1 MVEALAIRWQV
12 TEAVL
17 PDRGRGVVD
26 DLRLIRGTLRG
37 RSEDFGVLVDRYQGG
52 LYAFVLSQLR
62 DPAAAEDVVQVAFLR
77 AFSRLRTFRGDAS
90 FKTWIH
96 QIAINECRARYRDE
110 QRRSEIAI
118 EDVGE
123 EALRADDHD
132 PAGRIEHARLHRW
145 IDRLPPRQK
154 SVVGL
159 RVFSD
164 LPFRDIARIEG
175 ISENAAKVS
184 YHHAVKKLRGW
195 LS

>member
-1 MVEALAIRWQV
+1 
-12 TEAVL
+12 
-17 PDRGRGVVD
+17 VVD

-37 RSEDFGVLVDRYQGG
+37 RCEDFGVLVDRYQGA
-52 LYAFVLSQLR
+52 LYAFVRSQLR

-77 AFSRLRTFRGDAS
+77 AFSGLRAFRGDAS

-123 EALRADDHD
+123 AALCADQHD
-132 PAGRIEHARLHRW
+132 PVDRVEHAGLHRW
-145 IDRLPPRQK
+145 IGRLPPRQR
-154 SVVGL
+154 SVVSL

-164 LPFRDIARIEG
+164 LPFGEIARIEG

-195 LS
+195 MS